1 MSQPLSLQPY
11 LLFRSGPRTL
21 ALPTR
26 LVSQVVPIGTIAPL
40 PATGGSLL
48 GLAPAQ
54 GRAIPVVNLSAL
66 LGVEAP
72 TPQADGS
79 QLGLLCEAAGET
91 LLLPIDDVIGNV
103 NAEVQEGQALL
114 QDGQFG
120 DHPAS
125 LLGLAALSLAVGG
138 RLQSV

>member
-1 MSQPLSLQPY
+1 MSQPLISQPY
-11 LLFRSGPRTL
+11 LLFRSGARLL

-26 LVSQVVPIGTIAPL
+26 VVRQVVPIGALAPL

-54 GRAIPVVNLSAL
+54 GRAVPVVNLAAL
-66 LGVEAP
+66 LGVDRAV
-72 TPQADGS
+72 PQADGS
-79 QLGLLCEAAGET
+79 LLGLLCETAGET

-120 DHPAS
+120 DRPAS

-138 RLQSV
+138 RLQAI

>member
-1 MSQPLSLQPY
+1 MSQSLTSQTF
-11 LLFRSGPRTL
+11 LLFRSGARLL

-26 LVSQVVPIGTIAPL
+26 VVRQVVPVGALSPL

-54 GRAIPVVNLSAL
+54 GRAVPVVNLAAL
-66 LGVEAP
+66 LGVGRPA
-72 TPQADGS
+72 PQADGS
-79 QLGLLCEAAGET
+79 QLGLLCESAGEP

-114 QDGQFG
+114 QDAQFG
-120 DHPAS
+120 EHPAS
-125 LLGLAALSLAVGG
+125 LLSLTALSVAVGG